1 MAKISTYPQPI
12 PPSVNDLLIGT
23 DVSDGNNTKNFKIT
37 DVLGLS
43 SKGSFFS
50 TQTQTATVANTA
62 YPITLNNTDNNI
74 TSGFTIVSNSRIT
87 AAEDGVYNLAFS
99 AQISKTTGGE
109 DKIIKRVEFGNV
121 WIRINESDVS
131 NSNTRITLRANA
143 NYVVAAWNF
152 FINLDAGDYVELM
165 WSTTDTGA
173 RLLYENA
180 IAPHPSTPSVIATI
194 NRV

>member
-1 MAKISTYPQPI
+1 MAKISTYPPPV

-74 TSGFTIVSNSRIT
+74 TSGFSIVSNSRIT
-87 AAEDGVYNLAFS
+87 AAADGVYNLAFS

-109 DKIIKRVEFGNV
+109 AIFNI
-121 WIRINESDVS
+121 WIRINGFDVS
-131 NSNTRITLRANA
+131 DSNTRITIKANA

-152 FINLDAGDYVELM
+152 FINLDAGEYVELM

-194 NRV
+194 NRI